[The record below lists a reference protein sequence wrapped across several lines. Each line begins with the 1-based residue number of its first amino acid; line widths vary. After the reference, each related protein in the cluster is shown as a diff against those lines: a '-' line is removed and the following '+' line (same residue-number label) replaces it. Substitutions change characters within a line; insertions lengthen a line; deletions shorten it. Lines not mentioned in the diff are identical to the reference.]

1 MKQTDFL
8 YAVDTKKSFDEAV
21 IAVLKAIEK
30 QGWALFQIYDVKE
43 RLAAKGFEH
52 ERLKIIE
59 ICSAKHANK
68 FLQANKFVSLCMPCK
83 INVIESEGYVKIAGM
98 KPTLIAELFSEIS
111 KKDAEAAENEVIA
124 IINDAK

>member
-1 MKQTDFL
+1 MKQADFI
-8 YAVDTKKSFDEAV
+8 YAVNTEKSFDEAV
-21 IAVLKAIEK
+21 IAVLKSVEK
-30 QGWALFQIYDVKE
+30 QGWALFQIYDIKE

-83 INVIESEGYVKIAGM
+83 VNVIESEGSVKIAGM
-98 KPTLIAELFSEIS
+98 RPALISEFFSEVS
-111 KKDAEAAENEVIA
+111 RRDAETAENEVIA